1 MLKYQNVHRNILI
14 YIYINM
20 YKYSYNMQNGYADML
35 MTKYMACYL
44 LASTHYCTHH
54 ALVCRYVTYAVCCV
68 SVGMCIINIDT

>member
-35 MTKYMACYL
+35 NDKVYGVL
-44 LASTHYCTHH
+44 
-54 ALVCRYVTYAVCCV
+54 
-68 SVGMCIINIDT
+68 SVGIYTLLHPSCVGL